1 MFSIHSLIQGWNNFF
16 YARTDASNLGVFRIL
31 IGFFLLLNGVSLIQD
46 FEYWFGVGNE
56 SFVPLQ
62 ESFNLYSGFRINIY
76 KWLSPTT
83 NSAWFVLITY
93 ILSAIGIMVGFKTRI
108 STVVCFI
115 LLVSMQN
122 RNFAI
127 LNSGDTV
134 MRCILFLMMFAPTH
148 VKYSVDSY
156 IRSKAGVP
164 YPSDVSLLTIRLLQ
178 LQFALVYFATV
189 LFKLKGYD
197 WVEGTA
203 VYYSSRLVNFQRL
216 LVPVVFDFPWL
227 IKFSTWFAL
236 IVEFAMGALIWVKE
250 WRRVVLLL
258 GVVLHIGIEL
268 TMDIGFFEWVMI
280 SCYLLYVEPGEIKLA
295 QNWIRDLFQRKL
307 RKA

>member
-16 YARTDASNLGVFRIL
+16 YSKTDGSNLAVFRIL
-31 IGFFLLLNGVSLIQD
+31 LGFFLLLNGVSLIQD
-46 FEYWFGVGNE
+46 FDYWYGVGSE

-62 ESFNLYSGFRINIY
+62 DSFNLYSGFRINIY

-93 ILSAIGIMVGFKTRI
+93 IISSIGIMVGFKTRI
-108 STVVCFI
+108 STIICFI

-148 VKYSVDSY
+148 VKYSVDAY

-164 YPSDVSLLTIRLLQ
+164 YPAEVSILTIRLLQ

-216 LVPVVFDFPWL
+216 LVPVVFDYPWL

-250 WRRVVLLL
+250 WRRIVLIL